1 MLHSTTFK
9 YISNISITIGDTT
22 MTYKSK
28 FGFGCM
34 RLPLTDE
41 NDPTSVDQ
49 ELFNQMVDKYM
60 EKGFNYFDTS
70 YAYHGGT
77 SETAIRKAVVERYPR
92 ESYQICDKMPT
103 WALTSEEDNEKFVNE
118 MLERLS
124 IDYFDVFFIHN
135 INVPWLKLAEKSNT
149 FEYVKKM
156 KEDGVARKIGFSF
169 HDDSKLLKK
178 VLDKYGDFLDIVQLE
193 LNYLDWEDPSIEA
206 RKCYELC
213 VEHDIDVYVMEPLK
227 GGVIVN
233 LPDEIKN
240 DFEEFNPDKSIA
252 SLAIR
257 FCASLDNVKMVLSGM
272 SKMSDL
278 DDNIDTFENFEPL
291 TASESEFLE
300 NMALKL
306 REKVAVPCSECG
318 YCIDAC
324 PEMIPIP
331 EYFNIYNISKNQPQ
345 SNIYRLYYDKLGDE
359 KVPASECTYCG
370 TCIEHCTQ
378 KIDIPEELE
387 KLCEHFEE
395 GFSPYG

>member
-1 MLHSTTFK
+1 
-9 YISNISITIGDTT
+9 

-41 NDPTSVDQ
+41 NNPSSVDQ
-49 ELFNQMVDKYM
+49 ELFNQMVDRYM

-70 YAYHGGT
+70 YAYHGGV

-92 ESYQICDKMPT
+92 ESFQICDKMPT
-103 WALTSEEDNEKFVNE
+103 WALTSEEDNDKFVNE
-118 MLERLS
+118 MLERLA

-135 INVPWLKLAEKSNT
+135 INVPWLKLAEKCNT
-149 FEYVKKM
+149 FEYIKKM
-156 KEDGVARKIGFSF
+156 KENGLARKIGFSF

-178 VLDKYGDFLDIVQLE
+178 VLDKYGDFLDIAQLE
-193 LNYLDWEDPSIEA
+193 LNYLDWDDPSIEA

-213 VEHDIDVYVMEPLK
+213 VEHGLDVYVMEPLK

-252 SLAIR
+252 SFAIR

-278 DDNIDTFENFEPL
+278 DDNIDTYENFEPL
-291 TASESEFLE
+291 TDNESEFLE

-331 EYFNIYNISKNQPQ
+331 EYFNIYNTSKNQPQ

>member
-1 MLHSTTFK
+1 
-9 YISNISITIGDTT
+9 

-41 NDPTSVDQ
+41 NNPSSVDQ
-49 ELFNQMVDKYM
+49 ELFNQMVDRYM

-70 YAYHGGT
+70 YAYHGGV

-92 ESYQICDKMPT
+92 ESFQICDKMPT
-103 WALTSEEDNEKFVNE
+103 WALTSEEDNDKFVNE
-118 MLERLS
+118 MLERLA

-135 INVPWLKLAEKSNT
+135 INVPWLKLAEKCNT

-156 KEDGVARKIGFSF
+156 KENGVARKIGFSF

-193 LNYLDWEDPSIEA
+193 LNYLDWDDPSIEA

-213 VEHDIDVYVMEPLK
+213 VEHGLDVYVMEPLK

-252 SLAIR
+252 SFAIR
-257 FCASLDNVKMVLSGM
+257 FCASLDSVKMVLSGM

-278 DDNIDTFENFEPL
+278 DDNIDTYENFEPL
-291 TASESEFLE
+291 TDNESEFLE

-331 EYFNIYNISKNQPQ
+331 EYFNIYNTSKNQPQ

>member
-1 MLHSTTFK
+1 
-9 YISNISITIGDTT
+9 

-41 NDPTSVDQ
+41 NNPASVDQ
-49 ELFNQMVDKYM
+49 ELFNQMVDRYM

-70 YAYHGGT
+70 YAYHGGV

-92 ESYQICDKMPT
+92 ESFQICDKMPT
-103 WALTSEEDNEKFVNE
+103 WALTSEEDNDKFVNE
-118 MLERLS
+118 MLERLA

-135 INVPWLKLAEKSNT
+135 INVPWLKLAEKCNT

-156 KEDGVARKIGFSF
+156 KENGVARKIGFSF

-178 VLDKYGDFLDIVQLE
+178 VLDKYGDFLDIAQLE
-193 LNYLDWEDPSIEA
+193 LNYLDWDDPSIEA

-213 VEHDIDVYVMEPLK
+213 VEHGLDVYVMEPLK

-252 SLAIR
+252 SFAIR
-257 FCASLDNVKMVLSGM
+257 FCASLDSVKMVLSGM

-278 DDNIDTFENFEPL
+278 DDNIDTYENFEPL
-291 TASESEFLE
+291 TDNESEFLE

-331 EYFNIYNISKNQPQ
+331 EYFNIYNTSKNQPQ